1 MKSKAWNWEKNQS
14 DYWLIPCLE
23 SPYLAERWQAKG
35 CEHFLD
41 LGCGLGRHA
50 VYMAKKGFAVTAVDL
65 SEYGI
70 EHTKKWA
77 REEQVPLTACVADML
92 SLPFEDNTFECAM
105 AYNVIYHTD
114 IPGFQAALAEIYRV
128 LKPGGEL
135 FLTLISK
142 SSCGYQQGDNSR
154 HIDAC
159 TLLSDKG
166 NTETGTPHLYVDLTD
181 IKHFFKA
188 WHLEDSLKESCVYSL
203 EEPQDYSTHWSL
215 IVRKPEDH
223 VRS

>member
-1 MKSKAWNWEKNQS
+1 MQSKAWDWEKNQS
-14 DYWLIPCLE
+14 DYWLIPCVE

-35 CEHFLD
+35 FLRFLD

-50 VYMAKKGFAVTAVDL
+50 VYMAKKGFKVTAADL

-77 REEQVPLTACVADML
+77 GEEQVPLTACVADML
-92 SLPFEDNTFECAM
+92 SLPFEDNTFDCAM

-114 IPGFQAALAEIYRV
+114 IPGFQAALAEIHRV

-142 SSCGYQQGDNSR
+142 STYGYKQADSSR
-154 HIDAC
+154 RVDAN
-159 TLLSDKG
+159 TLLSEKSD
-166 NTETGTPHLYVDLTD
+166 TETGVPHLYVDLAD
-181 IKHFFKA
+181 IKRFFKA
-188 WHLEDSLKESCVYSL
+188 WHLEDSLRESCVYNP
-203 EEPQDYSTHWSL
+203 EEPQYYSSHWSL
-215 IVRKPEDH
+215 TVRK
-223 VRS
+223 